1 MESANLDDNATVGR
15 DKIVIG
21 DIAGSIAAI
30 GAGAQVIV
38 NQVERALTDPE
49 VARQVEQLDRERLSK
64 AVATYVGRLRDK
76 AEEAAS
82 RPALGNPYKG
92 LIQYDIDDAALFYG
106 REAAI
111 QAVFDRLERGPLTVL
126 HAESGAGKTSLIKA
140 GIVPHLLAAGRA
152 PLYVRPYKTPVA
164 RAIKQGLMAQADL
177 TPNLI
182 QASLYDFVRWVTL
195 MLLGQE
201 LVIIL
206 DQFEE
211 VFLEQSPEDRTDLAS
226 QIALCLDDS
235 LLPARWIISLR
246 ADQVSRLSTFREIKQ
261 PLANEYLLEPFTP
274 DNAREIITVPAR
286 QRGVVYEAGLAD
298 RIIGELDQAGIS
310 PSQLQLVCSTLFD
323 SLDSQQQITHAM
335 YNAANGAKGILGSYL
350 DIVLKR
356 RVVPEHRQ
364 AAQRLLEALIS
375 SNRRRVPRARDE
387 LVRELG
393 IQGISEATVTTLLN
407 QLVESRLLNV
417 EQQVALTYELVHDY
431 LVDRI
436 ELDQATLDRKR
447 AQELLDR
454 ATQDYE
460 QNKRLLI
467 SLDRIEFI
475 EKHGESLALGT
486 DQLDL
491 LFRSALNA
499 GRSCQTWRDYAI
511 HHQRTGVLADRWT
524 AELVEGPGPTIQL
537 LAILADAEA
546 VSQLTRLIESHAPS
560 DQDNPLRRSTPVQLR
575 ALIALAKMD
584 CREAETHLAELTPDG
599 YSFVPGGQ
607 PGDITVDERQAQLP
621 SFWIARAPVR
631 VQDWQAFMDS
641 GAYARLDYW
650 MDAERR
656 TTAPAG
662 WQHQLE
668 NLEQPVCH
676 LTWYDAMA
684 YAAWK
689 AETTSLPVEL
699 PTETEWDKAG
709 EAQDMT
715 SSVLEWTRTE
725 YRASAYRP
733 EDGDDEVTSDH
744 PRVLSSRAKDAP
756 ATRRFSLDPAAA
768 LDNTG
773 CRMCLRVV
781 PLTSQKA
788 VLPASE
794 QALD

>member
-1 MESANLDDNATVGR
+1 MNDSFTT
-15 DKIVIG
+15 G
-21 DIAGSIAAI
+21 DISGSIAAI
-30 GAGAQVIV
+30 GNGAQVIL
-38 NQVERALTDPE
+38 NRVERALTEPE
-49 VARQVEQLDRERLSK
+49 VARQVEELDRERLSK
-64 AVATYVGRLRDK
+64 AVTTHVSRLWDK
-76 AEEAAS
+76 ARQAQD
-82 RPALGNPYKG
+82 RPAHGNPYKG
-92 LIQYDIDDAALFYG
+92 LLQYDIEDTALFYG
-106 REAAI
+106 RSTAIAAVLSCL
-111 QAVFDRLERGPLTVL
+111 QRGPLTVL

-140 GIVPHLLAAGRA
+140 GIVPRLLANGHV

-182 QASLYDFVRWVTL
+182 QASLYDFVRWVAL

-211 VFLEQSPEDRTDLAS
+211 VFMEQSQEDRTELAS
-226 QIALCLDDS
+226 QIAPCLDDS
-235 LLPARWIISLR
+235 LLSARWIISLR

-274 DNAREIITVPAR
+274 NDAREIITVPAQ
-286 QRGVVYEAGLAD
+286 QRGVNYEAGLVD

-310 PSQLQLVCSTLFD
+310 PSQLQLICSTLFD
-323 SLDSQQQITHAM
+323 GLDSQKQISHAM
-335 YNAANGAKGILGSYL
+335 YDAANGAKGILGGYL
-350 DIVLKR
+350 DIVLTR
-356 RVVPEHRQ
+356 HVVPEHRQ
-364 AAQRLLEALIS
+364 AAQWLLEALIS

-393 IQGISEATVTTLLN
+393 MQGISEATVTALLN

-417 EQQVALTYELVHDY
+417 EEQVSPTFELVHEC

-454 ATQDYE
+454 ATQDYL

-467 SLDRIEFI
+467 TADRIEFI
-475 EKHGESLALGT
+475 EKHGQSLALGT

-491 LFRSALNA
+491 LFHSAVNA
-499 GRSCQTWRDYAI
+499 GRPCQAWRDYAI
-511 HHQRTGVLADRWT
+511 HHQRTGALVERWT
-524 AELVEGPGPTIQL
+524 AELIDEPGAAIQL
-537 LAILADAEA
+537 LATLADAEA
-546 VSQLTRLIESHAPS
+546 VSRLKRLIESQTPGG
-560 DQDNPLRRSTPVQLR
+560 QDNPLRHSTPVQRR
-575 ALIALAKMD
+575 AMIALAKMD
-584 CREAETHLAELTPDG
+584 CHEARAYLAGLTPDG
-599 YSFVPGGQ
+599 YRFVPTGQ
-607 PGDITVDERQAQLP
+607 PEGDKIVDELLTQLP
-621 SFWIARAPVR
+621 SFWIARVPVTVR
-631 VQDWQAFMDS
+631 DWQAFIDA
-641 GAYARLDYW
+641 GAYARPDYW
-650 MDAERR
+650 MEAGRR

-662 WQHQLE
+662 WRHQPE

-684 YAAWK
+684 YAAWQ
-689 AETTSLPVEL
+689 AEATSLPVEL
-699 PTETEWDKAG
+699 PTEAEWDKAN

-725 YRASAYRP
+725 HGASTLRA
-733 EDGDDEVTSDH
+733 DEGGEGIGSDQ
-744 PRVLSSRAKDAP
+744 PRVLCGRTSDAR
-756 ATRRFSLDPAAA
+756 TRRYGLDPALA

-781 PLTSQKA
+781 PLTSE
-788 VLPASE
+788 P
-794 QALD
+794 